1 VISNAGGRDAV
12 NLAADANVLLSAVIG
27 GRARLVLNHPEV
39 GTIFT
44 AEPTFAEVE
53 EYAIVLARQKR
64 LPLDVLL
71 LAIAALPV
79 TVVSPAQYA
88 KSVPEAMRR
97 IGRRDPDDVDLLA
110 VALHLQL
117 PVWSNDKDFEGLAV
131 DLFTTERLLRRLGII
146 H

>member
-1 VISNAGGRDAV
+1 
-12 NLAADANVLLSAVIG
+12 
-27 GRARLVLNHPEV
+27 
-39 GTIFT
+39 
-44 AEPTFAEVE
+44 
-53 EYAIVLARQKR
+53 
-64 LPLDVLL
+64 
-71 LAIAALPV
+71 
-79 TVVSPAQYA
+79 
-88 KSVPEAMRR
+88 VPEAMRR

>member
-1 VISNAGGRDAV
+1 M

-27 GRARLVLNHPEV
+27 GRALLVLNHPEI
-39 GTIFT
+39 GKIFT
-44 AEPTFAEVE
+44 AEPTFAGVE
-53 EYAIVLARQKR
+53 EYAMVLARKKR
-64 LPLDVLL
+64 LPLDVFL

-117 PVWSNDKDFEGLAV
+117 PVWSNDKDFEGVAV